1 MNAVVDNSL
10 VAAALLVSLVY
21 ALFKLGPRT
30 LRQRIL
36 WHSSRVLASAPSFL
50 RLAGV
55 AQRLA
60 VASGKTQAA
69 CGGCDTC
76 GESAPQAS
84 SDSKS
89 SSEVNVPIANIGR
102 RT

>member
-1 MNAVVDNSL
+1 MNAVLDNFL
-10 VAAALLVSLVY
+10 VAAVLLASLGY
-21 ALFKLGPRT
+21 ALIKLGPRT

-36 WHSSRVLASAPSFL
+36 RSLGLILAAAPSFL
-50 RLAGV
+50 RLDGV

-60 VASGKTQAA
+60 AASGKTQAA

-76 GESAPQAS
+76 GTE
-84 SDSKS
+84 S
-89 SSEVNVPIANIGR
+89 SSVPPAPSEINVPIGKIGR